1 MRRWLGPKS
10 CGRRSRRRPLATMSA
25 VAETFLRRV
34 LGDVQWESFPDP
46 LRQMFVENSPAILAE
61 FRGPW
66 FEATAEDLARIGVP
80 TLLVA
85 GDGSPPAFRRVT
97 ERMAAADPELGV
109 APRGGR
115 ALHRPGRAGRP
126 EACWRS

>member
-1 MRRWLGPKS
+1 
-10 CGRRSRRRPLATMSA
+10 MSA

-85 GDGSPPAFRRVT
+85 GDGWPPAFRRVT
-97 ERMAAADPELGV
+97 ERMAAAIPNSELLLVEGGPFIDPGEPDVLKLVGEVLG
-109 APRGGR
+109 R
-115 ALHRPGRAGRP
+115 
-126 EACWRS
+126 